1 MKKLIA
7 FFKDE
12 DGLET
17 VEWAVI
23 AALVVVG
30 LVGVITT
37 LGGNVISCI
46 HRPSSESLLHLQYLR
61 FFFRFL

>member
-7 FFKDE
+7 FFKEE

-30 LVGVITT
+30 LVTVVGSLGDNVLAAFTGLETATT
-37 LGGNVISCI
+37 
-46 HRPSSESLLHLQYLR
+46 PQP
-61 FFFRFL
+61 

>member
-12 DGLET
+12 NGLET

-30 LVGVITT
+30 LVSTITG
-37 LGGNVISCI
+37 LGTNVLAAFT
-46 HRPSSESLLHLQYLR
+46 SLQGATAAP
-61 FFFRFL
+61 